1 MEMRFG
7 RNNNFLIILGY
18 GSMGISN
25 SIGSNTFDILLCLGL
40 PWFIKAA
47 FSPIEKGHHWVGIN
61 SAGLEYSAISL
72 LSTLLMLYIAFWLN
86 KFRLDRRVGY
96 ACLIMYAVFL
106 ILASLIEL
114 NVFFPVNLPT
124 CVRWVSCR
132 KLWVVSIKR
141 TVFICKSGA
150 GWCPIRIDF
159 LPYLLLVSHDTRVTN
174 SVGGNH
180 SAFFCW
186 CCYCWY
192 WYCWCN
198 SNLDDAPLI
207 TVKSECVLIMKK
219 TNKNTGR
226 SKASAKKYIFQ
237 WTIERKVLKWTKY

>member
-1 MEMRFG
+1 MG
-7 RNNNFLIILGY
+7 ITFLAAGTSVPEAVSSVIVAKQGKLIKTTLTGIVWYLSDLLFRWALTISSLFSGY

-132 KLWVVSIKR
+132 ELCELCR
-141 TVFICKSGA
+141 
-150 GWCPIRIDF
+150 
-159 LPYLLLVSHDTRVTN
+159 
-174 SVGGNH
+174 
-180 SAFFCW
+180 
-186 CCYCWY
+186 
-192 WYCWCN
+192 
-198 SNLDDAPLI
+198 
-207 TVKSECVLIMKK
+207 
-219 TNKNTGR
+219 
-226 SKASAKKYIFQ
+226 
-237 WTIERKVLKWTKY
+237 